1 MLHLL
6 HSDKINEGKQVTL
19 GIRGI
24 ISHGSTGNV
33 RISGMNFTMLEK
45 KYASAKTPEKKPLLN
60 TRAKEYCLVLNA
72 NYKKYTDKF
81 SLQLLSKANTK
92 AS

>member
-24 ISHGSTGNV
+24 ISHGSTGNA
-33 RISGMNFTMLEK
+33 RITGKNFTMVEK
-45 KYASAKTPEKKPLLN
+45 NMHHQNHLKIKHYLTQELKIIIL
-60 TRAKEYCLVLNA
+60 Y
-72 NYKKYTDKF
+72 
-81 SLQLLSKANTK
+81 
-92 AS
+92 

>member
-19 GIRGI
+19 GIRRI

-33 RISGMNFTMLEK
+33 RISGMNFTMVEK
-45 KYASAKTPEKKPLLN
+45 NMHHQNHLKIKHYLTQELKN
-60 TRAKEYCLVLNA
+60 IVL
-72 NYKKYTDKF
+72 Y
-81 SLQLLSKANTK
+81 
-92 AS
+92 